1 MEDWTFWQKLQALP
15 WIILIVTIAQLLSN
29 VFSAWAI
36 EKLEKRRKQK
46 EKEKDEQAPLF
57 RGAFRI

>member
-46 EKEKDEQAPLF
+46 EKEKDE
-57 RGAFRI
+57 